1 MIHAHKDVF
10 PLLSGLIKSSRRIN
24 VWLMITL
31 LIVAE
36 SLPLLAA
43 PPGGAA
49 EPLRHSPLQ
58 QNALTVVS
66 AATYSAAGVAAEAIV
81 AAFGSN
87 LATTT
92 AAATVRPL
100 PTVLGTT
107 SVKVRDSL
115 GTERAAPLF
124 FISPTQINFQI
135 PLGTASG
142 AATVRAFSGSN
153 VVASGTVQIGNVAP
167 GIFSADSS
175 GSGLPAASLLRVT
188 ASNAQ
193 SWEPVAQWD
202 TQQSRFVAVPVNPG
216 ADTDQLFL
224 ILYGTGIR
232 RHSGLS
238 NVKAT
243 IGGIAAEVTF
253 AGPQGT
259 FDGLDQINL
268 RLPRNVGS
276 GDKDIALT
284 VDNQPTNTVRIN
296 VGAAVSGRA
305 TMYLAMMRPEG
316 SASSPA
322 SGYSSLQLSADEKSA
337 TIKFSYANLTT
348 PETSA
353 HIHGPADPGT
363 NGAILFDLDTAPK
376 QSDGS
381 YLWTFTSAGATTA
394 AQIVQALKSGRLYI
408 NIHSSKYP
416 SGEIRGHY
424 GLINGTQ
431 AFTPPPDPPALP
443 GGRPATR
450 DAARFLTQATFGPK
464 MAEITAL
471 QNKGIDTW
479 LNEQFALPV
488 TTHVAY
494 LEAVEAAAGDN
505 FYQTQMMES
514 FWKQAITGNDQ
525 LRQRVSFALGE
536 ILVVSFNSNLEGDQY
551 AIASYVDMLNRD
563 AFGNFRQ
570 LLEDVTLHPAM
581 GRYLDHLQNDKED
594 PATGRNP
601 NENYAREILQLFT
614 IGLYK
619 LHPDGSLMLD
629 GNGLPI
635 PTYDQSVVK
644 GFAHVFTGWSY
655 GWFSLTEN
663 NWKWPN
669 TWKNGHAFWVV
680 PMQLWPD
687 HHSTLSKKLLNGV
700 TLPAGQSAQKDLK
713 DALDNIFNHPNVGPF
728 IARQL
733 IQRLVTSNPS
743 PGYVYRVAQKF
754 NNNGSSVRGDLKAV
768 IKAILT
774 DYEARSLDVIG
785 NQGYG
790 KLREPILRLSHLLR
804 AFNYSC
810 SCGVFPLYWM
820 DSPEW
825 AIGQNPLRSPTVFNF
840 FEPGYSHPGN
850 IAAAGLHSPEFQ
862 ITNDTSI
869 IGISNFM
876 RYVVFEG
883 FKWDETKPLLPDY
896 SAVLPLASNPAQLID
911 HLNTVMMAGGMSDRL
926 RTSLVTD
933 ISKIP
938 ASRPDERVK
947 EAVHLVI
954 TSPEYTIQK

>member
-1 MIHAHKDVF
+1 MTISQAIILTETRRTPAGIITRFALCAPGLAVIIAF
-10 PLLSGLIKSSRRIN
+10 LL
-24 VWLMITL
+24 T
-31 LIVAE
+31 
-36 SLPLLAA
+36 
-43 PPGGAA
+43 GAA
-49 EPLRHSPLQ
+49 RAQGQL
-58 QNALTVVS
+58 AVVS
-66 AATYSAAGVAAEAIV
+66 SASYSGAALASEEIA
-81 AAFGSN
+81 AAFGSG
-87 LATTT
+87 LTTSTAVAT
-92 AAATVRPL
+92 AKPL
-100 PTVLGTT
+100 PTTLNNI
-107 SVKVRDSL
+107 SVKVRDSQNN
-115 GTERAAPLF
+115 ERLAPLF
-124 FISPTQINFQI
+124 FVSPTQINFQI
-135 PLGTASG
+135 PPGTVNG
-142 AATVRAFSGSN
+142 AATVRVFNGSS
-153 VVASGTVQIGNVAP
+153 VVASGTVQIASVAP
-167 GIFSADSS
+167 GLFSADSS
-175 GSGLPAASLLRVT
+175 GRGLPAASVFRLKT
-188 ASNAQ
+188 GNIQ
-193 SWEPVAQWD
+193 SWESVAQWD
-202 TQQSRFVAVPVNPG
+202 AQQNRFVAVPVDLG
-216 ADTDQLFL
+216 ADSDQLFL

-232 RHSGLS
+232 GRSDTT

-243 IGGIAAEVTF
+243 IGGISTEVTF
-253 AGPQGT
+253 AGAQGA
-259 FDGLDQINL
+259 FDGLDQVNVRI
-268 RLPRNVGS
+268 PRSVGG
-276 GDKDIALT
+276 GDRDVSLT
-284 VDNQPTNTVRIN
+284 VDGQATNTVSIN
-296 VGAAVSGRA
+296 VSAAASGKA

-322 SGYSSLQLSADEKSA
+322 SGYSSLQLAADEKSA

-381 YLWTFTSAGATTA
+381 YLWTFANAGATTV

-408 NIHSSKYP
+408 NIHTSKYP

-424 GLINGTQ
+424 GLVNGTQ

-443 GGRPATR
+443 GGKPTAR

-464 MAEITAL
+464 MSEITDL
-471 QNKGIDTW
+471 QNKGFDTW
-479 LNEQFALPV
+479 LSEQFAMPV
-488 TTHVAY
+488 TAHVPY
-494 LEAVEAAAGDN
+494 LEAVEAAAGND
-505 FYQTQMMES
+505 FYQIQMMES
-514 FWKQAITGNDQ
+514 FWKQAVTGRDQ

-536 ILVVSFNSNLEGDQY
+536 ILVVSFNSNLDNEQY
-551 AIASYVDMLNRD
+551 AIASYVDTLNRD

-601 NENYAREILQLFT
+601 NENYAREVLQLFT

-629 GNGLPI
+629 GSGLPI

-655 GWFSLTEN
+655 GWFPLTEN

-687 HHSTLSKKLLNGV
+687 HHSTSAKKLLNGV
-700 TLPAGQSAQKDLK
+700 TLPAGQSGQKDLK

-754 NNNGSSVRGDLKAV
+754 NNNGSGVRGDMKAV

-774 DYEARSLDVIG
+774 DYEARSLDVIN

-790 KLREPILRLSHLLR
+790 KLREPVLRLSHLLR

-840 FEPGYSHPGN
+840 FEPNYSHSGS

-862 ITNDTSI
+862 ITNDTSV

-911 HLNTVMMAGGMSDRL
+911 YLNTVMMAGGMSDRL
-926 RTSLVTD
+926 KSSLVTE
-933 ISKIP
+933 ISRVP
-938 ASRPDERVK
+938 ASRPEERVK
-947 EAVHLVI
+947 EALHLVI
-954 TSPEYTIQK
+954 TSPEYVIQK